1 MKNFPTS
8 KRHTSTNISR
18 VQETNKRTIPL
29 IVDKKMQKNTKC
41 EAEKQ
46 QWQTNWARLRWA
58 KSCCITNKQTN
69 GARKVGVDKCTRV
82 GISTPVDICTGSSAT
97 PVPAHAYH
105 NYPGNP
111 CNKFILYP
119 HILHQLTLTTSSY
132 STHIFQRPQDHALDH
147 TYCTTRPVNQ
157 VHTIVTSLPDMF
169 EYIQQAASKCNWE
182 TELPMYIRQASC
194 PLQATRR
201 PCIWARHVFM

>member
-8 KRHTSTNISR
+8 KRPYCSLNST
-18 VQETNKRTIPL
+18 VQDTNKRNQLWQRLPL
-29 IVDKKMQKNTKC
+29 MVYKKMQNKTAKC

-82 GISTPVDICTGSSAT
+82 GISTRVDICTGSSAT

-111 CNKFILYP
+111 CNKFILCP
-119 HILHQLTLTTSSY
+119 HILHQHTLATSSY
-132 STHIFQRPQDHALDH
+132 STLIF
-147 TYCTTRPVNQ
+147 CTAWPGLKIM
-157 VHTIVTSLPDMF
+157 H
-169 EYIQQAASKCNWE
+169 
-182 TELPMYIRQASC
+182 
-194 PLQATRR
+194 
-201 PCIWARHVFM
+201 

>member
-1 MKNFPTS
+1 M
-8 KRHTSTNISR
+8 
-18 VQETNKRTIPL
+18 VY
-29 IVDKKMQKNTKC
+29 KKMQNKTAKC

-82 GISTPVDICTGSSAT
+82 GISTRVDICTGSSAT
-97 PVPAHAYH
+97 PVPARAYH

-119 HILHQLTLTTSSY
+119 HILHQHTLATSSY
-132 STHIFQRPQDHALDH
+132 PHILYCRPWPHDHALDH
-147 TYCTTRPVNQ
+147 TYLHSALPHQSIKSIVLWQ
-157 VHTIVTSLPDMF
+157 VCLICANIYSRQYPNATGKHSCRCIYDKRHVH
-169 EYIQQAASKCNWE
+169 SKHI
-182 TELPMYIRQASC
+182 L
-194 PLQATRR
+194 R
-201 PCIWARHVFM
+201 PCTWAWHGFM